1 MELVMPNNYVVLEE
15 EEMMYL
21 DGGDWNNFRKN
32 IQGLWARTTALRFA
46 LRESGLTNYAGQVI
60 VASYPI
66 LMAKVASISTT
77 VLAIT
82 GIAGLVAAVGLGAAL
97 YGWRLF
103 Y

>member
-1 MELVMPNNYVVLEE
+1 M
-15 EEMMYL
+15 
-21 DGGDWNNFRKN
+21 
-32 IQGLWARTTALRFA
+32 
-46 LRESGLTNYAGQVI
+46 TNYAGQVI
-60 VASYPI
+60 VASYPV